1 MLVKTHLEDK
11 PKKIVTVS
19 PSTSID
25 DAMDLLISNKIGCL
39 PVVGDNGQLVG
50 IISDKDIFR
59 KIHEKKTDYMSLTVT
74 DMMTTKLI
82 VGLPED
88 ELTYI
93 AGVMDQNW
101 IRHVPIV
108 EENQLV
114 GLISLGD
121 IIQTQTEN
129 AQIENRYL
137 KLYTDGLGLRDK
149 SADS

>member
-1 MLVKTHLEDK
+1 MLVRTHLEEK
-11 PKKIVTVS
+11 PKELVTAR
-19 PSTSID
+19 PSTTID
-25 DAMDLLISNKIGCL
+25 DAMDLLINNKIGCL
-39 PVVGDNGQLVG
+39 PVVSDNDQLVG

-59 KIHEKKTDYMSLTVT
+59 KIHEKKTDYLSLKVA
-74 DMMTTKLI
+74 DMMTTDLI

-88 ELTYI
+88 ELNYI
-93 AGVMDQNW
+93 AGVMDHNW

-108 EENQLV
+108 NEDQLV

-121 IIQTQTEN
+121 IVRTQTED
-129 AQIENRYL
+129 ARIENRYL